1 MRRPKIRHV
10 SPVTLIEENDTNSVV
25 AKALEKLKSHVQSL
39 RMAVDELSVGLEDD
53 WLSEMVS
60 KVMNGEEE

>member
-1 MRRPKIRHV
+1 MNDEQVEKVFI
-10 SPVTLIEENDTNSVV
+10 LIEENNTNSVV

>member
-1 MRRPKIRHV
+1 MNDEQVEKLFI
-10 SPVTLIEENDTNSVV
+10 LIEENNTNSVV

-60 KVMNGEEE
+60 TVMNGEEE